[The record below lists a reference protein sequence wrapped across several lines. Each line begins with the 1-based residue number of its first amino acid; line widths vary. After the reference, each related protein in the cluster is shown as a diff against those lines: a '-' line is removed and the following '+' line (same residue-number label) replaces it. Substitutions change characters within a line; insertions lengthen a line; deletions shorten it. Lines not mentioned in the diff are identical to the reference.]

1 MPNIDKILVCRE
13 CGLSFTFSAGEQ
25 TFYATRGLANAPSRC
40 QSCRAAR
47 KNNGSS
53 AIIDGYV
60 HYGPFASFGG
70 RSARQMHP
78 ATCTTCSQTTEVPF
92 VPKDGRPVYCAECF
106 GMMRRVTGDEHAAP
120 RA

>member
-1 MPNIDKILVCRE
+1 MRPEFYLQRRRADVLRHPRLGE
-13 CGLSFTFSAGEQ
+13 CT
-25 TFYATRGLANAPSRC
+25 LALPELPG
-40 QSCRAAR
+40 AR

-120 RA
+120 RGIALSR